1 MYHALIEALKGW
13 NKANDRHAKL
23 QHAYLTLA
31 AVLLVTA
38 GLASLVNY
46 RLGQSI
52 LFLSGAAALVFLAN
66 AVVWALT
73 DSFVLSRLQKRGIPP
88 RKQSQ

>member
-1 MYHALIEALKGW
+1 MYHTLIEALKDW
-13 NKANDRHAKL
+13 SRTNDRHSKL
-23 QHAYLTLA
+23 QHVYLTLA
-31 AVLLVTA
+31 AVLLVVA

-73 DSFVLSRLQKRGIPP
+73 DSFVVSRLQKRADTK
-88 RKQSQ
+88 RKS